1 MFHENCLYKIKT
13 IIYVYTS
20 EDFERVECVGG
31 FWLAK
36 GSLIS
41 IVAMYRHFYIIHT
54 FSGVFRTKPFYSFS
68 DYEESFERLA

>member
-1 MFHENCLYKIKT
+1 MFHENSLYKIKT

-20 EDFERVECVGG
+20 EDFERVGG

-41 IVAMYRHFYIIHT
+41 IVAMYRHYYIIQT
-54 FSGVFRTKPFYSFS
+54 PLGVFRTQPFYSFS
-68 DYEESFERLA
+68 DYEESFEELS